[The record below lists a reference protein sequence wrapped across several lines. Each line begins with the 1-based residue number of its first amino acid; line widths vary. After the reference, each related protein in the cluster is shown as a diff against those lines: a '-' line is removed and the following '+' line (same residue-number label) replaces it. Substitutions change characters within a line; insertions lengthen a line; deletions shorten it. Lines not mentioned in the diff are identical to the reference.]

1 MSIDVCLHMWKIQ
14 KKDMNVYICVY
25 SSICISKVGMPR
37 SLKALH
43 ASVSE
48 IQVIT
53 LVLDS

>member
-43 ASVSE
+43 ALVSE